1 MYLEEQWFCSA
12 INSQLTGKS
21 SATVVLAL
29 KNHEHVKSGPRR
41 PVRLRYAH

>member
-21 SATVVLAL
+21 SASTVVLAL
-29 KNHEHVKSGPRR
+29 KNHEHVKSGP
-41 PVRLRYAH
+41 